1 MDIVREP
8 RKKTGRYIWI
18 TVGVL
23 AVIAVTLWLRGL
35 EPAAPTVDGAIIW
48 TDIVKRDDMLRQV
61 RGTGNLRPKNIL
73 LITATTGGKV
83 EKIFAEPGLVVVPE
97 TVLLI
102 LSNPDVELDALQAQQ
117 VLVAAEANFENLR
130 GTLETSLLN
139 QQVTVSSVRNQLRDA
154 QRRLDSYNEVKEE
167 VSRLDLERTQDEV
180 EELTSR
186 LEIEQRTLTL
196 RTEGMDRTLNAEQE
210 AVERLRD
217 LAEFQQDRVKAL
229 QVKAGTEGTLR
240 ELQPET
246 GQWIPAGQT
255 LGVIIQPGAL
265 EAVVGIPEVQA
276 KDVLVGQDATVDTR
290 AAGGRAVPGRVTRID
305 PSASGGLVTV
315 DIEILGEL
323 PRGALADQS
332 VEGIITIERLE
343 NVLNMKRPTVGQA
356 NSRVGM
362 FKIVDDGQ
370 YAVRFTVQIGQTS
383 VNSVE
388 ILGGLQEGDV
398 VILSDMARWDEFDR
412 VRIRR

>member
-8 RKKTGRYIWI
+8 KKKTGRNIWI
-18 TVGVL
+18 AVGVL
-23 AVIAVTLWLRGL
+23 AVIAVTLWLRRL

-48 TDIVKRDDMLRQV
+48 TDTVKRGDMLRQV

-83 EKIFAEPGLVVVPE
+83 EEIFAEPGLEVEPE

-117 VLVAAEANFENLR
+117 QLVAAEANFENLR
-130 GTLETSLLN
+130 GNLETGLLN
-139 QQVTVSSVRNQLRDA
+139 QQVTVSIVNNRLRDA
-154 QRRLDSYNEVKEE
+154 QRTLDSFNEVREE
-167 VSRLDLERTQDEV
+167 VSLLDLQRTQDEV
-180 EELTSR
+180 EVLTSQ
-186 LEIEQRTLTL
+186 LEIENRTQELMTL
-196 RTEGMDRTLNAEQE
+196 SMGRTMNAEQE
-210 AVERLRD
+210 RVERLRD
-217 LAEFQQDRVKAL
+217 LAEFQQNRVNAL
-229 QVKAGTEGTLR
+229 HVRAGSNGILR
-240 ELQPET
+240 ELQPEK

-276 KDVLVGQDATVDTR
+276 KDVLVGQEATVDTR
-290 AAGGRAVPGRVTRID
+290 SAGGRAVPSRVSRIN

-315 DIEILGEL
+315 DIEILGDL

-332 VEGIITIERLE
+332 VEGIITLERLE
-343 NVLNMKRPTVGQA
+343 NVLHMNRPTVGQA
-356 NSRVGM
+356 NSSVGM
-362 FKIVDDGQ
+362 FKVVDDGQ
-370 YAVRFTVQIGQTS
+370 YAVRITVQIGQTS

-388 ILGGLQEGDV
+388 ITGGLEEGDV

>member
-8 RKKTGRYIWI
+8 KKKTGRYIWI
-18 TVGVL
+18 TVGVAAL
-23 AVIAVTLWLRGL
+23 IAVTLWLRGL

-48 TDIVKRDDMLRQV
+48 TDTVKKGDMLRRV

-83 EKIFAEPGLVVVPE
+83 EKIFAEPGLKVEPE

-102 LSNPDVELDALQAQQ
+102 LSNPDVELDALEAQQ
-117 VLVAAEANFENLR
+117 QLVGAEANLENLR
-130 GTLETSLLN
+130 GTLETGLLN
-139 QQVTVSSVRNQLRDA
+139 QQVTVSIVNNRLRDA
-154 QRRLDSYNEVKEE
+154 RRTLDSFNEVREE
-167 VSRLDLERTQDEV
+167 VSLLDLQRTQDEV
-180 EELTSR
+180 QVLTSQ
-186 LEIEQRTLTL
+186 LEIEERTLQL
-196 RTEGMDRTLNAEQE
+196 MSESMERTLNAEQDR
-210 AVERLRD
+210 VERFHD
-217 LAEFQQDRVKAL
+217 LAEFQLDRVNAL
-229 QVKAGTEGTLR
+229 HVKAGTEGILR
-240 ELQPET
+240 ELRPET

-265 EAVVGIPEVQA
+265 EAVVRIPEVQA
-276 KDVLVGQDATVDTR
+276 KDVLVGQEATVDTR
-290 AAGGRAVPGRVTRID
+290 ATGGRAIRGRVSRID
-305 PSASGGLVTV
+305 PSAFGGLVTV
-315 DIEILGEL
+315 DIEILDEL

-343 NVLNMKRPTVGQA
+343 NVLNMKRPTIGQA
-356 NSRVGM
+356 NSTVGM
-362 FKIVDDGQ
+362 FKVVDDGQ
-370 YAVRFTVQIGQTS
+370 YAIRVTVQIGQTS

-388 ILGGLQEGDV
+388 IRGGLEEGDV

>member
-1 MDIVREP
+1 VDIAREP
-8 RKKTGRYIWI
+8 KKKTGRYIWI
-18 TVGVL
+18 SVGVL
-23 AVIAVTLWLRGL
+23 GVIAVTLWLRGL

-48 TDIVKRDDMLRQV
+48 TGTVERGNMYRKV
-61 RGTGNLRPKNIL
+61 RGTGNLRPKNL
-73 LITATTGGKV
+73 LMITATTGGKV
-83 EKIFAEPGLVVVPE
+83 EEIFAEPGLQVEPE

-117 VLVAAEANFENLR
+117 VLVAAEANYENLR
-130 GTLETSLLN
+130 GNLETSLLN
-139 QQVTVSSVRNQLRDA
+139 QQVTVARTRNQLRDA

-186 LEIEQRTLTL
+186 MEIEQRTMELL
-196 RTEGMDRTLNAEQE
+196 EAGMGRTLAAEQE

-217 LAEFQQDRVKAL
+217 LAEFQQDRVDAL
-229 QVKAGTEGTLR
+229 HVRAESQGTLR
-240 ELQPET
+240 ELQPEK
-246 GQWIPAGQT
+246 GQWINAGQP
-255 LGVIIQPGAL
+255 LGVIIQPGDL

-276 KDVLVGQDATVDTR
+276 KDVLVGQEAIVDTR
-290 AAGGRAVPGRVTRID
+290 SAGGREIPARVSRIN
-305 PSASGGLVTV
+305 PSAQGGLVTV

-323 PRGALADQS
+323 PTGALADQS

-343 NVLNMKRPTVGQA
+343 DVLYMSRPTMGQA
-356 NSRVGM
+356 NSSVGM
-362 FKIVDDGQ
+362 FKVVDDGQ
-370 YAVRFTVQIGQTS
+370 YAVRVTVKIGQTS
-383 VNSVE
+383 VNNIE
-388 ILGGLQEGDV
+388 IESGLERGDV